1 MNRLTHL
8 MNRLTHLMN
17 RLTHLM
23 NGLIHTM
30 NHPINPKLMGCLSHG
45 PTGPES
51 SDGPREW
58 VKNED
63 ISFCGSTFSSF
74 GRLPIASNRGLDIET
89 AAIDVADDWRL
100 RRFRVDDMKVQGPAA
115 FAELRLD
122 PGLAAPSR

>member
-51 SDGPREW
+51 VRTHFTP
-58 VKNED
+58 
-63 ISFCGSTFSSF
+63 IPSS
-74 GRLPIASNRGLDIET
+74 RDEVTDTN
-89 AAIDVADDWRL
+89 
-100 RRFRVDDMKVQGPAA
+100 
-115 FAELRLD
+115 
-122 PGLAAPSR
+122 